1 MDYQLRNGGW
11 KFTLF
16 SNLDNQNGG
25 KQRWKKKT
33 RNTIHGLPKENPH
46 PFVFLSFLPLISFL
60 LPPFLF
66 FTLGS
71 FFPMVIPFLSFNQ
84 NIANLLLIVLRAY
97 IELRADVASFSCMVE
112 AWSCMGLHRNAWK
125 RLILCFGQN
134 RQWLFAVLLLNT
146 LQYFSPHFL
155 DKYPINARL
164 IFTKTRLK

>member
-1 MDYQLRNGGW
+1 MLRTWWKSIDKIKNYNMDYQLRNGGW

-46 PFVFLSFLPLISFL
+46 PFFFLSFLPLISFL
-60 LPPFLF
+60 LPPFLS

-71 FFPMVIPFLSFNQ
+71 FFQMAVLFLSFNQ

-97 IELRADVASFSCMVE
+97 IELRAVGYLGVGCRE
-112 AWSCMGLHRNAWK
+112 QNNMGCCVSWN
-125 RLILCFGQN
+125 
-134 RQWLFAVLLLNT
+134 
-146 LQYFSPHFL
+146 
-155 DKYPINARL
+155 
-164 IFTKTRLK
+164 